1 VRLVPGQKKAEVTNF
16 KYSFNGNGLRTTI
29 NIYEPQWETGGK
41 RLKRFSGTGAA
52 IGREFQN
59 NPK

>member
-1 VRLVPGQKKAEVTNF
+1 MRLVPGQKKAEVTNF
-16 KYSFNGNGLRTTI
+16 EYPFNGDGLSATI
-29 NIYEPQWETGGK
+29 NINETQWKTGGK
-41 RLKRFSGTGAA
+41 RLKRLSGIGAA